1 MKPDPIPPELIDD
14 LWEYP
19 RVILHIEDMWGKLA
33 LKQYISDLLSDTRDN
48 SRKGFPSS
56 VVLALISL
64 SNLNT
69 QYLESLGIEF
79 EIEESFGTS
88 TWKIP
93 KNFL

>member
-1 MKPDPIPPELIDD
+1 M
-14 LWEYP
+14 
-19 RVILHIEDMWGKLA
+19 
-33 LKQYISDLLSDTRDN
+33 KQYIADLLSDTRDN